1 MNMPEAKSE
10 LFLKGRREM
19 SISGVEEMLEFD
31 EESVRMKS
39 ADGELIIEGSEIK
52 IGALDIDSGRV
63 TLCGKINGIYYAV
76 EPERE
81 KKGFLGRL
89 MR

>member
-1 MNMPEAKSE
+1 MNILETKSE
-10 LFLKGRREM
+10 LSLKGRREM

-31 EESVRMKS
+31 EENVRMRS
-39 ADGELIIEGSEIK
+39 VDGELVVEGNEIK
-52 IGALDIDSGRV
+52 IGTLDTDRGIV
-63 TLCGKINGIYYAV
+63 TLCGKINGIYYTV

-81 KKGFLGRL
+81 KKGFFGRL

>member
-1 MNMPEAKSE
+1 MNMPETKSE
-10 LFLKGRREM
+10 ISLKGRREM

-31 EESVRMKS
+31 ETCVRMRS
-39 ADGELIIEGSEIK
+39 TDGELIVEGSEIK
-52 IGALDIDSGRV
+52 IGTLDTDVGRV
-63 TLCGKINGIYYAV
+63 SLCGKINGIYYATDS
-76 EPERE
+76 EKE